1 MRSPRCR
8 TASPRPR
15 SISRGEAAERRN
27 EVVNELV
34 NYATQKSY
42 HIADGTQTSCPRVGL
57 QATSRLCFSVRGQD
71 YKSADHPVPPRFP
84 LRRLRRRQQPLGG
97 LGLVAPGVAIGA
109 HIVEHNKCYATCAQF
124 ADATLSFL
132 REKVPRNW
140 VDLCDSVTDN
150 FRVISPKEF
159 RVMR

>member
-1 MRSPRCR
+1 
-8 TASPRPR
+8 
-15 SISRGEAAERRN
+15 
-27 EVVNELV
+27 
-34 NYATQKSY
+34 
-42 HIADGTQTSCPRVGL
+42 
-57 QATSRLCFSVRGQD
+57 
-71 YKSADHPVPPRFP
+71 VPPRFP